1 MRAARE
7 GRLLRCRARW
17 ALPGARA
24 AATVAPARSVHGL
37 WADAAAY
44 VCPASGRT
52 SINHSPTIIFRVD
65 GTLMPRDSRRAIAV
79 ARPTLA
85 QVGGGTRAASRAS
98 EGTGK
103 HTDEPWGALAWT
115 LANWLHTIWTMGRAA
130 PS

>member
-7 GRLLRCRARW
+7 GRPLRCRARR
-17 ALPGARA
+17 AVRGARA
-24 AATVAPARSVHGL
+24 AAPARSIHGL
-37 WADAAAY
+37 SADVAAY
-44 VCPASGRT
+44 VRSASGST
-52 SINHSPTIIFRVD
+52 SINHSARIIFRD
-65 GTLMPRDSRRAIAV
+65 GALMPCDSRSAIDV
-79 ARPTLA
+79 AQPTLA
-85 QVGGGTRAASRAS
+85 QVGGGSKAASRAS